1 MSVTVPSFTPCVK
14 ACSCAGMIKH
24 IVSRRSVLLGS
35 AAAAAT
41 LATPAFAASPSEALR
56 KLFAA
61 SDEAELK
68 RSPLQALYR
77 GETRSAGRL
86 GDLYADSYDAAGR
99 HLALKDLAGLARIDR
114 AALSP
119 DEQVAYDVLDRKSV
133 V

>member
-1 MSVTVPSFTPCVK
+1 
-14 ACSCAGMIKH
+14 MIKH
-24 IVSRRSVLLGS
+24 IVSRRSVLMGS
-35 AAAAAT
+35 AAAAAA
-41 LATPAFAASPSEALR
+41 LATPALAAASPSRALR

-77 GETRSAGRL
+77 GETRYAGRL

-119 DEQVAYDVLDRKSV
+119 DEQVAYDVFK
-133 V
+133 